1 MLYDVLT
8 WVMHGGE
15 LYVLIIIIHG
25 MMMLNVALIYACN
38 MKENALASCISYA
51 RVHSVESSM
60 GAWYCLFIGVSEW
73 VVSSE
78 NGTKSKVEIHKGVKP
93 FKWQVMYD
101 ERIWV

>member
-8 WVMHGGE
+8 WVVHGGE

-25 MMMLNVALIYACN
+25 MMMLHVALIYACN

-51 RVHSVESSM
+51 RSHHVKSGVGS
-60 GAWYCLFIGVSEW
+60 GYCLFTGGGEW

-78 NGTKSKVEIHKGVKP
+78 NGTKSKVEIHEGVK
-93 FKWQVMYD
+93 
-101 ERIWV
+101 